1 MVSVKTRREGVR
13 SKRVVEVAAGMRS
26 VIEVV
31 VPSFRCSGSDNSTSV
46 AVMPAGWHSREQS
59 GRQVT
64 ELLRSWRCC

>member
-1 MVSVKTRREGVR
+1 MRREGVR

-59 GRQVT
+59 GFH
-64 ELLRSWRCC
+64 